1 MSLVQRSYLKLAAFA
16 AALLLMTGL
25 QLGGA
30 VVRAEPPA
38 GVVNINQ
45 ASPEQ
50 LMLLPRIGES
60 KAKRIMDYRQKTPFK
75 TVNEL
80 ARVKGIGLKSLRLLK
95 PFVRIDGPTTL
106 TADVSVEDAEQ
117 VSKAEAAPAPNPK
130 PGKSAGGQ

>member
-30 VVRAEPPA
+30 TARAEPPA

-60 KAKRIMDYRQKTPFK
+60 KAKRIMDYRQRTPFK
-75 TVNEL
+75 SVNEL

-95 PFVRIDGPTTL
+95 PFVRVDGPTTL

-117 VSKAEAAPAPNPK
+117 AAKAESTPSPK
-130 PGKSAGGQ
+130 PAGRSGGGQ

>member
-60 KAKRIMDYRQKTPFK
+60 KGIARSRLPAKSNSACFHLSFRTSPGWSTAEPAALRWVSAATTSTSF
-75 TVNEL
+75 
-80 ARVKGIGLKSLRLLK
+80 RVR
-95 PFVRIDGPTTL
+95 
-106 TADVSVEDAEQ
+106 
-117 VSKAEAAPAPNPK
+117 KATSGSRWATFQ
-130 PGKSAGGQ
+130 GR